1 MLTSDEYK
9 KKREKQ
15 AEDWKSDRILLKKKQ
30 DETRFF
36 IEESA
41 KSNFVFINREK
52 KYSRPPLPF
61 IKTAEE
67 EDPGEAE

>member
-41 KSNFVFINREK
+41 KSNFVFINKEK
-52 KYSRPPLPF
+52 RDSRPPLRF

-67 EDPGEAE
+67 EPGEAE

>member
-41 KSNFVFINREK
+41 KHNFVLINIEK
-52 KYSRPPLPF
+52 KDDRPPLQF

-67 EDPGEAE
+67 ESDEPE